1 MLTLITFTSPFC
13 LSLSV
18 SFEDKLKENFQRGN
32 AELEKR
38 RLALQEEQKRV
49 EERRRE
55 EERLD
60 EERRRQKEREERERK
75 ERETREME
83 LRRQREEERRIERQ
97 RELER
102 QREEERLKELERREA
117 SGACKGRQRLN
128 DHNIT
133 AKPYVFSTCI
143 HVE

>member
-1 MLTLITFTSPFC
+1 MLTLITRTSSFC
-13 LSLSV
+13 LSLSG
-18 SFEDKLKENFQRGN
+18 SFEDKLKEHFQRGN

-38 RLALQEEQKRV
+38 RLALQEERKRE

-55 EERLD
+55 E

-75 ERETREME
+75 EREALEME

-117 SGACKGRQRLN
+117 SGACKGRQVERPLEHYSKVIKCFPHAYMLN
-128 DHNIT
+128 
-133 AKPYVFSTCI
+133 
-143 HVE
+143 